1 MSLRRFYLL
10 VPSLDSSTTYKNLQA
25 LFVMKKVNW
34 WNVVLEV
41 VRVLIAALSGAGAAT
56 MM

>member
-1 MSLRRFYLL
+1 
-10 VPSLDSSTTYKNLQA
+10 
-25 LFVMKKVNW
+25 MKKINW

-41 VRVLIAALSGAGAAT
+41 VRVLVAAFSGAGAAT

>member
-1 MSLRRFYLL
+1 MR
-10 VPSLDSSTTYKNLQA
+10 KI
-25 LFVMKKVNW
+25 NW

-41 VRVLIAALSGAGAAT
+41 VRVIVAALAGAGGAT

>member
-1 MSLRRFYLL
+1 
-10 VPSLDSSTTYKNLQA
+10 
-25 LFVMKKVNW
+25 MKKVNW
-34 WNVVLEV
+34 WNVALEV

>member
-1 MSLRRFYLL
+1 MI
-10 VPSLDSSTTYKNLQA
+10 
-25 LFVMKKVNW
+25 MKKVNW

-41 VRVLIAALSGAGAAT
+41 VRVIVAALAGAGTAT